1 LNVYHPKVTASL
13 WLMGMLFIGFLGSQ
27 SLTKDW
33 LETGFLALLPV
44 SEQKPEIARAVQQH
58 NEQLNRKVIWLTD
71 GTTSQDAIAHA
82 QQLKQQL
89 QQSGLFSK
97 LMLEVPQQTMV
108 KQYQQLF
115 PYRYQ
120 LLDAQTRLTLG
131 INPKDLLAQNL
142 ETLYSP
148 MGQMTAADLE
158 HDPLLVFSRYF
169 NAQNPVKLTIEQG
182 IVILHDANRFWA
194 LLLTDLE
201 DQHLQLDKLE
211 TLLALVNSATA
222 QVQAAGGEL
231 MVTGMPLFTA
241 YGSDSAKQEI
251 STVGVGSS
259 AGIIILLLLTFRS
272 LRPLL
277 LSSLAIGIGL
287 FAALVISV
295 LFFGKIHIIT
305 LVFGASLIGVA
316 DDYAIH
322 FVCDSFGAKNW
333 QPRQGLRYI
342 FPGLVI
348 GLLTNLL
355 SYAGLVLS
363 PFPGLQEVALFSAVG
378 LLGAW
383 LTVVLLFPLLLT
395 GFKPDHEPVI
405 LKMAN
410 YWQQHWP
417 VWLLKNRRWLIPVLL
432 VFIVGG
438 LCQLV
443 PRDDVRLL
451 QSAPA
456 ELMKTADKIK
466 QLLPVSQ
473 ENQFFLVSGFDL
485 NDWHQNEQ
493 RLLKRLK
500 VLTQQHQLMV
510 YQGISDYW
518 PDQHNQQMNYRLLG
532 KNLYESGLLK
542 QYMAE
547 LGFSDKAINNELK
560 QFSDAKNKSIS
571 LSGWLATA
579 DEAKQQLW
587 LGCDADRCQSMVVLT
602 GITGL
607 PALSALQNLQGVAWV
622 DQVEELSSLFA
633 RYRIRVGTLLMAAY
647 LLVFTGFGLKFG
659 WRNALKITSIPVVA
673 ALVSLAMMGWF
684 DQLFSLFNLFALL
697 LVLGIGV
704 DDAIFFFMADDS
716 GRPGTSLDADSED
729 RRASTSL
736 AVTLSALTTLLAF
749 GLLAF
754 SSTEIVH
761 AFGFTVAT
769 GILTALLCSPLVGH
783 RAQDEQGINRP

>member
-1 LNVYHPKVTASL
+1 MAWL
-13 WLMGMLFIGFLGSQ
+13 WLLGMLFIGFLGSQ

-44 SEQKPEIARAVQQH
+44 TEQKPEIAKAIQQH
-58 NEQLNRKVIWLTD
+58 NEQLNQKVIWLA
-71 GTTSQDAIAHA
+71 GAATSQDAIDHA

-89 QQSGLFSK
+89 QKSGLFSK
-97 LMLEVPQQTMV
+97 LMLELPQQQMI

-120 LLDAQTRLTLG
+120 LLDAQTKITLSD
-131 INPKDLLAQNL
+131 NPKDLLTQNL

-148 MGQMTAADLE
+148 IGQMTATDLE
-158 HDPLLVFSRYF
+158 HDPLLLFSRYF
-169 NAQNPVKLTIEQG
+169 NAQNPLKLTIEQG
-182 IVILHDANRFWA
+182 IVILHDANKFWV

-211 TLLALVNSATA
+211 TLLALVNSSTT
-222 QVQAAGGEL
+222 QVQAAGGDL

-241 YGSDSAKQEI
+241 QGSDSAKQEI
-251 STVGVGSS
+251 STVGLGSS

-277 LSSLAIGIGL
+277 LSFLAIGSGL
-287 FAALVISV
+287 FAALVVSV

-322 FVCDSFGAKNW
+322 FVCDSFGSKNW

-355 SYAGLVLS
+355 SYAGLVIS

-378 LLGAW
+378 LLVAW

-395 GFKPDHEPVI
+395 GFKPDHKPVI
-405 LKMAN
+405 WVCAN

-417 VWLLKNRRWLIPVLL
+417 VWLLKNRRWLIPVVL
-432 VFIVGG
+432 VFIAGG
-438 LCQLV
+438 LWQLT

-456 ELMKTADKIK
+456 ELMITADKIK

-473 ENQFFLVSGFDL
+473 ENQFFLVSGHDL

-493 RLLKRLK
+493 QLLKHLN
-500 VLTQQHQLMV
+500 VLTQQHKLVV
-510 YQGISDYW
+510 YQGISDFW
-518 PDQHNQQMNYRLLG
+518 PDQHNQEMNYRLLG
-532 KNLYESGLLK
+532 KTLYQSGLLK
-542 QYMAE
+542 QYMTE
-547 LGFSDKAINNELK
+547 LGFSDQAINAELK
-560 QFSDAKNKSIS
+560 QFSEAKNRSIS
-571 LSGWLATA
+571 LPEWLATA
-579 DEAKQQLW
+579 DEEKQQLW
-587 LGCDADRCQSMVVLT
+587 LGCDAGRCLSRVVLT
-602 GITGL
+602 GITDL
-607 PALSALQNLQGVAWV
+607 SALSALQSLQGVVWV
-622 DQVEELSSLFA
+622 DQVEQLSALFA
-633 RYRIRVGTLLMAAY
+633 RYRVNVSLLLIAAY
-647 LLVFTGFGLKFG
+647 LLVFTGLGLKFG

-704 DDAIFFFMADDS
+704 DDAIFFFMADS
-716 GRPGTSLDADSED
+716 SVAASNEAVHD

-749 GLLAF
+749 GLLAV

-769 GILTALLCSPLVGH
+769 GILTALVLSPLVGH
-783 RAQDEQGINRP
+783 RARDSEVVKKNHNH

>member
-1 LNVYHPKVTASL
+1 MNVYHPKVTAWL
-13 WLMGMLFIGFLGSQ
+13 WLLGMLFIGFLGSQ

-44 SEQKPEIARAVQQH
+44 TEQKPEIAKAVRQH
-58 NEQLNRKVIWLTD
+58 NEQLNRKVIWLT
-71 GTTSQDAIAHA
+71 GALTSKDAIAHA

-89 QQSGLFSK
+89 QQSGLFGE
-97 LMLEVPQQTMV
+97 LMLELPQQTMV

-115 PYRYQ
+115 SYRYQ
-120 LLDAQTRLTLG
+120 LLDAQTRLTLDN
-131 INPKDLLAQNL
+131 NPKDLLAQNL

-148 MGQMTAADLE
+148 IGQMTAADLE
-158 HDPLLVFSRYF
+158 HDPLLLFSRYF
-169 NAQNPVKLTIEQG
+169 NAQNPLKLTVEQG
-182 IVILHDANRFWA
+182 IVILHDADQFWA

-201 DQHLQLDKLE
+201 DQYLQLDKLE
-211 TLLALVNSATA
+211 TLLALVNSSTA
-222 QVQAAGGEL
+222 QTQAAGGDL

-241 YGSDSAKQEI
+241 QGSDSARQEI
-251 STVGVGSS
+251 STVGLGSS
-259 AGIIILLLLTFRS
+259 AGIVVLLLLTFRS

-277 LSSLAIGIGL
+277 LSFLAIGSGL
-287 FAALVISV
+287 FAALVVSV

-333 QPRQGLRYI
+333 LPRQGLRYI

-355 SYAGLVLS
+355 SYAGLVVS

-378 LLGAW
+378 LLVAW

-395 GFKPDHEPVI
+395 GFKPDHQPLI
-405 LKMAN
+405 LVCAN

-417 VWLLKNRRWLIPVLL
+417 VWLLKNRHWLIPFLL
-432 VFIVGG
+432 VFIAGG
-438 LCQLV
+438 LWQLT

-456 ELMKTADKIK
+456 ELLKTADKIK

-473 ENQFFLVSGFDL
+473 ENQFFLVSGHDI
-485 NDWHQNEQ
+485 NDWHQHEQ
-493 RLLKRLK
+493 QLLERLNL
-500 VLTQQHQLMV
+500 LTQQHKLMA
-510 YQGISDYW
+510 YQGLSGYW
-518 PDQHNQQMNYRLLG
+518 PDEANQQTNYRLLD
-532 KNLYESGLLK
+532 KILYQSGLLK
-542 QYMAE
+542 QYMME
-547 LGFSDKAINNELK
+547 LGFSGQAINTELK
-560 QFSDAKNKSIS
+560 QFSEAKNRSIS
-571 LSGWLATA
+571 LPEWLVTA
-579 DEAKQQLW
+579 DETKQQLW
-587 LGCDADRCQSMVVLT
+587 LGCDVERCLSRVVLT
-602 GITGL
+602 GITDL
-607 PALSALQNLQGVAWV
+607 PSLAALQSLQGVAWV
-622 DQVEELSSLFA
+622 DQVEQLSSLFA
-633 RYRIRVGTLLMAAY
+633 RYRLSVSLLLIVAY
-647 LLVFTGFGLKFG
+647 LLVFSGLGLKFG
-659 WRNALKITSIPVVA
+659 WHNALKITAIPVVA

-704 DDAIFFFMADDS
+704 DDAIFFFMADS
-716 GRPGTSLDADSED
+716 SAALSNETVHD

-749 GLLAF
+749 GLLAV

-769 GILTALLCSPLVGH
+769 GILTALVLSPLVGH
-783 RAQDEQGINRP
+783 RTQGSWEIKPS

>member
-1 LNVYHPKVTASL
+1 MNIYHPKVTAWL
-13 WLMGMLFIGFLGSQ
+13 WLLGMLFIGFLGSQ

-44 SEQKPEIARAVQQH
+44 TEQKPEIARAVRQH
-58 NEQLNRKVIWLTD
+58 NEQLNRKVIWLT
-71 GTTSQDAIAHA
+71 GAATSQDAIAHA
-82 QQLKQQL
+82 QLLKKQL
-89 QQSGLFSK
+89 QQSGLFGK
-97 LMLEVPQQTMV
+97 LVLELPQQTMV
-108 KQYQQLF
+108 KQYQHLF

-120 LLDAQTRLTLG
+120 LLDAQTRLTLDN
-131 INPKDLLAQNL
+131 NPKDLLAQNL

-148 MGQMTAADLE
+148 MGQMTAVDLE
-158 HDPLLVFSRYF
+158 HDPLLLFSRYF
-169 NAQNPVKLTIEQG
+169 NAQNPLKLTIEQG
-182 IVILHDANRFWA
+182 IVILHDANKFWA

-211 TLLALVNSATA
+211 TLLALVNRSTA

-241 YGSDSAKQEI
+241 QGSDSAKQEI
-251 STVGVGSS
+251 STVGLGSS
-259 AGIIILLLLTFRS
+259 AGIIVLLLMTFRS

-277 LSSLAIGIGL
+277 LSFLAIGSGL
-287 FAALVISV
+287 FAALVVSV

-333 QPRQGLRYI
+333 LPRQGLRYI

-363 PFPGLQEVALFSAVG
+363 PFPGLQEVALFSVVG
-378 LLGAW
+378 LLVAW

-405 LKMAN
+405 LICAN

-432 VFIVGG
+432 VFIAGG
-438 LCQLV
+438 LWQLT

-473 ENQFFLVSGFDL
+473 ENQFFLVSGHDL
-485 NDWHQNEQ
+485 DDWHQNEQ
-493 RLLKRLK
+493 QLLKRLN
-500 VLTQQHQLMV
+500 LLAQQHKLMA

-518 PDQHNQQMNYRLLG
+518 PDQHNQQMNYRLLD
-532 KNLYESGLLK
+532 KTLYQSGLLK
-542 QYMAE
+542 QYMRE
-547 LGFSDKAINNELK
+547 LGFSDQAINTELK
-560 QFSDAKNKSIS
+560 QFSEAKNRS
-571 LSGWLATA
+571 LSLPEWLATA

-587 LGCDADRCQSMVVLT
+587 LGCDAGRCLSMVVLT
-602 GITGL
+602 GITDL
-607 PALSALQNLQGVAWV
+607 SALSALQTLQGVAWV
-622 DQVEELSSLFA
+622 DQVDQLSSLFA
-633 RYRIRVGTLLMAAY
+633 RYRVRVSMLLIVAY
-647 LLVFTGFGLKFG
+647 LLVFTGLGLKFG

-704 DDAIFFFMADDS
+704 DDAIFFFMADS
-716 GRPGTSLDADSED
+716 SAASLNDAAHD

-749 GLLAF
+749 GLLAV

-769 GILTALLCSPLVGH
+769 GILTALALSPLVGH
-783 RAQDEQGINRP
+783 RARDPEAIK

>member
-1 LNVYHPKVTASL
+1 
-13 WLMGMLFIGFLGSQ
+13 MLFIGFLGSQ
-27 SLTKDW
+27 SLSKDW

-44 SEQKPEIARAVQQH
+44 TEQQPEIARAVRQH
-58 NEQLNRKVIWLTD
+58 NEQLNRKVIWLT
-71 GTTSQDAIAHA
+71 GAATSQDAIALA
-82 QQLKQQL
+82 RQLNQQL
-89 QQSGLFSK
+89 QQSGLFGK
-97 LMLEVPQQTMV
+97 LMLELPQQTMV

-120 LLDAQTRLTLG
+120 LLDAQTRFTLDN
-131 INPKDLLAQNL
+131 NPKDLLAQNL

-148 MGQMTAADLE
+148 IGQMTAADLE
-158 HDPLLVFSRYF
+158 HDPLLLFSRYF
-169 NAQNPVKLTIEQG
+169 NAQNPLKLTIEQG
-182 IVILHDANRFWA
+182 IVILHDADRFWA

-211 TLLALVNSATA
+211 TLLALVNSSTA
-222 QVQAAGGEL
+222 QTQAAGGDL

-241 YGSDSAKQEI
+241 QGSDSARQEI
-251 STVGVGSS
+251 STVGLGSS
-259 AGIIILLLLTFRS
+259 AGIVVLLLLTFRS

-277 LSSLAIGIGL
+277 LSFLAIGSGL
-287 FAALVISV
+287 FAALVVSV

-333 QPRQGLRYI
+333 LPRQGLRYI

-378 LLGAW
+378 LLVAW

-395 GFKPDHEPVI
+395 GFKPDHQPLI
-405 LKMAN
+405 LVCAN

-417 VWLLKNRRWLIPVLL
+417 VWLLKNRRWLIPVVL
-432 VFIVGG
+432 VFIAGG
-438 LCQLV
+438 LWQLT

-456 ELMKTADKIK
+456 ELLKTADKIK

-473 ENQFFLVSGFDL
+473 ENQFFLVSGHDI
-485 NDWHQNEQ
+485 NDWHQHEQ
-493 RLLKRLK
+493 QLLDRLNL
-500 VLTQQHQLMV
+500 LTQQHKLMA
-510 YQGISDYW
+510 YQGLSGYW
-518 PDQHNQQMNYRLLG
+518 PDEANQQTNYRLLN
-532 KNLYESGLLK
+532 KTLYQSGLLK
-542 QYMAE
+542 QYMIE
-547 LGFSDKAINNELK
+547 LGFSELAINTELK
-560 QFSDAKNKSIS
+560 QFSEAKNRSIS
-571 LSGWLATA
+571 LHEWLAAA

-587 LGCDADRCQSMVVLT
+587 LGCDKDQCLSRVVLT
-602 GITGL
+602 GITDL
-607 PALSALQNLQGVAWV
+607 PSLAALQSLQGVAWV
-622 DQVEELSSLFA
+622 DQVEQLSSLFA
-633 RYRIRVGTLLMAAY
+633 RYRVNVSLLLIAAY
-647 LLVFTGFGLKFG
+647 LLVFSGLGLKFG
-659 WRNALKITSIPVVA
+659 WRNALKITAIPVVA

-704 DDAIFFFMADDS
+704 DDAIFFFMADGS
-716 GRPGTSLDADSED
+716 TASLNDTVHD

-749 GLLAF
+749 GLLAV

-769 GILTALLCSPLVGH
+769 GILTALVLSPLVGH
-783 RAQDEQGINRP
+783 RTSDSREIKLS